1 MKQCIRSY
9 VLEFQSEPSR
19 FRKGSA
25 RYYWMVSLA
34 QKPDELVSWG
44 YASTL
49 EQAEIAA
56 HNEVKDLESG
66 LTQGGRCSTAVR

>member
-1 MKQCIRSY
+1 MKQSIGPY
-9 VLEFQSEPSR
+9 MLEFQSEPSR
-19 FRKGSA
+19 FRKGA
-25 RYYWMVSLA
+25 RYHWIVSLA

-56 HNEVKDLESG
+56 HSEVKDLESG
-66 LTQGGRCSTAVR
+66 LTQGGRCGAAVR